1 MKKFFSF
8 VCALVLVLSA
18 TAAPLKMDRAAIE
31 AMKANLP
38 KVERPSFLNAQPI
51 ANFGTTPRR
60 AVEGG
65 TVVGGIT
72 FAEATYFQGT
82 WYMYA
87 LNANNDVVAQ
97 FTFTNNKD
105 NQIAGTYGTNSHDG
119 SVMAIVA
126 LGDTVDLKGSFH
138 IDYAQEGANYPK
150 YHVYAA
156 DLLDSLFR
164 TFDFDFTVEVLAY
177 DYQKWYYSYN
187 YSQYCGVYVDCD
199 YMIELVDAPYIVTGD
214 TVRLTINDL
223 WYRDL
228 METAGWWE
236 MMGYSADSAYYV
248 RLSNLSDDARTVA
261 EGTYTYEQMDPDYTY
276 LYIDSIETTVKF
288 RDGVVILSQ
297 NPDGSHHIVDTLL
310 AKDGTVYIMNLNS
323 TVVVPSTMNFSFQ
336 VTDSSVIVTPSE
348 SDPWTSYFIS
358 QENLEQTWN
367 YNIDSMAQVVY
378 NYNGDNYN
386 VTGEKEYTFSL
397 LLENNIMGEV
407 IMVVW
412 GSNGGVTTA
421 ADSIRFVVPVP
432 VSENVITLS
441 YTKDTVHV
449 STTNDD
455 PYFFY
460 IETKADYESS
470 QPDYTQA
477 SLNTEVDE
485 WIAYLE
491 DYASYFTVNG
501 DINVNVAD
509 FLGEGATTG
518 DYVALAA
525 PIYGT
530 IRNGDASYLLFHYV
544 KVVSEFM
551 LTDNLNWGTAYVYA
565 WDANGGEPYGAW
577 PGTLVTETAINDMQ
591 QTQFV
596 IGVPD
601 GAVGIVVNNGNGTQT
616 VNITD
621 FNYDGYWMDGT
632 QDGQGH
638 YNVIGYGE
646 HSTAVQNVEATGK
659 VVKALRNGQLIIRK
673 NGVEFDVIG
682 ARLK

>member
-8 VCALVLVLSA
+8 VCALVLVVSA

-38 KVERPSFLNAQPI
+38 KVERPSNWNAPKL
-51 ANFGTTPRR
+51 ASFGATPRR

-72 FAEATYFQGT
+72 SAQAEYYQGV

-87 LNANNDVVAQ
+87 LDANNSTVAQ
-97 FTFTNNKD
+97 FKFVNNSENK
-105 NQIAGTYGTNSHDG
+105 IAGTYGTNSQDG
-119 SVMAIVA
+119 SVVA
-126 LGDTVDLKGSFH
+126 VVAPGDTVELKGTFH
-138 IDYAQEGANYPK
+138 IDYAQEGANYPM

-164 TFDFDFTVEVLAY
+164 TFDFDFTVEVFAY
-177 DYQKWYYSYN
+177 DYVKWYYSYY
-187 YSQYCGVYVDCD
+187 YSQYCGYVDCD
-199 YMIELVDAPYIVTGD
+199 YVIELDDAPYIVTGD

-323 TVVVPSTMNFSFQ
+323 TVVVPSTMSFSFQ

-421 ADSIRFVVPVP
+421 PDSIRFVVPVP
-432 VSENVITLS
+432 VSENEITLS
-441 YTKDTVHV
+441 YTKDTIHV

-460 IETKADYESS
+460 IETKADYESF

-485 WIAYLE
+485 WIAYWE
-491 DYASYFTVNG
+491 DDASYFTVNG

-525 PIYGT
+525 PIYNNSV
-530 IRNGDASYLLFHYV
+530 RNGEATYILFHYV
-544 KVVSEFM
+544 KIASSFM

-601 GAVGIVVNNGNGTQT
+601 VAVGIVVNNGSGAQT
-616 VNITD
+616 VDITD
-621 FNYDGYWMDGT
+621 FNYEGYWMDGT